1 MRRCKLGLAKM
12 EQETDG
18 VLFLFM
24 YVPSFLLLLLLFSSS
39 SSSNNNTNKYIS
51 RALNLSV
58 SNLLEAE
65 SVVHVQLSE
74 QTTYSIKT
82 KQIEKSAT

>member
-24 YVPSFLLLLLLFSSS
+24 YVPSFLLLLLLFSS